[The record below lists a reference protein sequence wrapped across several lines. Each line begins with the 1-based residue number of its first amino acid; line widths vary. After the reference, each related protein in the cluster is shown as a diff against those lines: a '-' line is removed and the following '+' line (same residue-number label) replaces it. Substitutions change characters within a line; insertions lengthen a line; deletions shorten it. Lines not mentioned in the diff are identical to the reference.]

1 MKEQYN
7 KNNLVEQPYGH
18 YLHQYQNRNPEL
30 ISSELGF
37 PYSEVTGSFQVRFM
51 GNLYSVTWPDF
62 QITAQDKG
70 KKIYTLAEDI
80 HAQILLL
87 RYIADGDYMDPSRNL
102 LSYRDLPWG
111 DVYYRQFYGRC
122 VARLARMYGRK
133 PKQFT
138 EIMESLYGI
147 PRSYGDLAYEFEFFH
162 NLSICFILWEGDEEF
177 PPSAQ
182 ILFSDNF
189 ALAFSPED
197 VAYVVDVILDYMK
210 EYEKSNVKKMS

>member
-1 MKEQYN
+1 MKERYN
-7 KNNLVEQPYGH
+7 KNNLVEQPYEY
-18 YLHQYQNRNPEL
+18 YLQQYRNMDPES
-30 ISSELGF
+30 ISSRLKF

-51 GNLYSVTWPDF
+51 GSLYGVTYPDF

-70 KKIYTLAEDI
+70 EKIYTLKEDV

-87 RYIADGDYMDPSRNL
+87 RYIADGDYLEPSRQL

-111 DVYYRQFYGRC
+111 EGYYRQFSGRC
-122 VARLARMYGRK
+122 IARFARMYGRK
-133 PKQFT
+133 RKEFI
-138 EIMESLYGI
+138 EIMENLYGI
-147 PRSYGDLAYEFEFFH
+147 PRAYGDIAYEFEFFH

-197 VAYVVDVILDYMK
+197 VAYVIDVVLDYMK
-210 EYEKSNVKKMS
+210 EYEKKGG

>member
-1 MKEQYN
+1 MKERYN
-7 KNNLVEQPYGH
+7 KNNLVEQPYEH
-18 YLHQYQNRNPEL
+18 YLHQYRSMNPEL
-30 ISSELGF
+30 ISSSLGF

-51 GNLYSVTWPDF
+51 GNLYHVTHPDF

-70 KKIYTLAEDI
+70 EKINTLKEDV

-87 RYIADGDYMDPSRNL
+87 RYIADGDYLEPSRNL

-122 VARLARMYGRK
+122 VARLARMYGK
-133 PKQFT
+133 KKKEFI
-138 EIMESLYGI
+138 EIMESLHGI
-147 PRSYGDLAYEFEFFH
+147 PRAYGDTAYEFEFFH

-197 VAYVVDVILDYMK
+197 VAYVIDVVLDYMK
-210 EYEKSNVKKMS
+210 EYEKRGG